1 MEISLDRD
9 RKLLGDGGFEIT
21 WVRQSRVLGSD
32 LGDLG
37 RWVRD
42 GLGLA
47 LGWMAYNLIL
57 VLRAKKFMRGSSR
70 HGEDFTC
77 LQLQGQEGLSK
88 ERERAARLEARS
100 IGLGRCGT
108 STSNRTQNREGG
120 GI

>member
-47 LGWMAYNLIL
+47 LGWFTPMIF
-57 VLRAKKFMRGSSR
+57 VRSSNR
-70 HGEDFTC
+70 DGEDITH
-77 LQLQGQEGLSK
+77 L
-88 ERERAARLEARS
+88 
-100 IGLGRCGT
+100 
-108 STSNRTQNREGG
+108 
-120 GI
+120 